1 MEFERVVGLVGLA
14 IGMVPYGAFLLRWI
28 AKRRPARTFLGLH
41 HDQPVE
47 VIVSTNTVRAAGPG
61 EAKTYTTALG
71 ELRAVAV
78 GARTVLPL
86 YKQKKMSVFM
96 SAEYPGRLQA
106 DTLILGGPLRNT
118 YAGRLIDYVNR
129 QYPSARLH
137 LDALAN
143 EIGVGGD
150 PIRFDQRRENGI
162 PREDLALLVLATV
175 SNQESHDQRFVL
187 CAGLSTYGTEGAAR
201 LLFQRVIASSTDA
214 VRMRR
219 LLTGP
224 AAAAIVH
231 VHVAGQQV
239 IRTELLEQYCWTA
252 PATRRPSSTRT
263 VSTPAR

>member
-1 MEFERVVGLVGLA
+1 MDFERLVGLVGLG
-14 IGMVPYGAFLLRWI
+14 IGLAPYGAFLLRWI
-28 AKRRPARTFLGLH
+28 AKRRPARAFLGLH

-47 VIVSTNTVRAAGPG
+47 VIVSTNTTRAATPG
-61 EAKTYTTALG
+61 EAKTYTTAVG

-86 YKQKKMSVFM
+86 YKHKKMSVFM

-118 YAGRLIDYVNR
+118 YAGRLIDYINR

-137 LDALAN
+137 LDARAN

-150 PIRFDQRRENGI
+150 PIQFNQRREGGVL
-162 PREDLALLVLATV
+162 REDLALLVLANV
-175 SNQESHDQRFVL
+175 PNHESRDQRFVL

-219 LLTGP
+219 LLTGR
-224 AAAAIVH
+224 AAAAVVH
-231 VHVAGQQV
+231 VHVASRQV
-239 IRTELLEQYCWTA
+239 IRTELMEQYCWTA
-252 PATRRPSSTRT
+252 PTSRRTSSA
-263 VSTPAR
+263 STASMQAG